1 MANLIKLSKPVLR
14 PVLALGGELKNTVCC
29 AYNKTAWISDVLPSL
44 EEKDSFDAYL
54 KLVKNL
60 PRELGIIPEIIVY
73 DLHPEYISTKVAIRK
88 DVWPKAKRVG
98 VQHHEAHIASCAAA
112 ENLFDEKI
120 LGLAFDGTGYGTD
133 GTMWGGEF
141 FVGSVEKGFSRVA
154 RLRTIKLAG
163 GTAAIQEPW
172 RIAFALAKD
181 SGINNFPKP
190 EKIDEQT
197 WKIVEKMLELPG
209 KVVSSS
215 VGRLF
220 DGVAALTGLCFYA
233 QEEAEAAISLEKAAG
248 TVFSE
253 KLYSLPI
260 EKNNDGLWEID
271 WRPMIKEIFKD
282 LNLKISKEIISAKF
296 HDSLAQTVFELCE
309 KLKIEHDVSIVI
321 GSGGVFWNQRL
332 TKKLKKLFRKD
343 KFIVSKK
350 VPPSDAG
357 LSLGQAVL
365 GKITKGK

>member
-1 MANLIKLSKPVLR
+1 MIINLTKPVRR

-29 AYNKTAWISDVLPSL
+29 AFEKTAVISDFLPNL
-44 EEKDSFDAYL
+44 EEKDCFDAYL

-60 PRELGIIPEIIVY
+60 PGELGVTPEIIVY
-73 DLHPEYISTKVAIRK
+73 DLHPEYISTKVAMRK
-88 DVWPKAKRVG
+88 DVWPEAKRVG
-98 VQHHEAHIASCAAA
+98 VQHHEAHVASAAAA
-112 ENLFDEKI
+112 EGFFDEKV

-141 FVGSVEKGFSRVA
+141 FVGSIEKGFSRVA
-154 RLRTIKLAG
+154 RLRPIKLTGRA
-163 GTAAIQEPW
+163 AAIREPW
-172 RIAFALAKD
+172 RIALALAKD

-197 WKIVEKMLELPG
+197 WQIVEKMIELPP
-209 KVVSSS
+209 KLVSSS

-220 DGVAALTGLCFYA
+220 DGVAALIGLCFYA
-233 QEEAEAAISLEKAAG
+233 KEEAEAAIALEKAAG

-253 KLYSLPI
+253 KLYSLPF

-282 LNLKISKEIISAKF
+282 LSLKVSQEKIAAKF
-296 HDSLAQTVFELCE
+296 HDSLVQTVFELCE
-309 KLKIEHDVSIVI
+309 KLKLEHDVSIVI

-332 TKKLKKLFRKD
+332 TKTLKKLFGKN
-343 KFIVSKK
+343 KFIVSEK

-365 GKITKGK
+365 GK